1 MFQLFLRA
9 RAQNLFQ
16 ARSAG
21 RDLETDQSRIAGIG
35 NAIDHALNAA
45 EAEQSGLK
53 RRLDD
58 VMARAA
64 VTIGNDSDEYLTRES
79 LDSHHQDLLG
89 REIANAQ
96 RRLKELSVNIG
107 HFKFLKAALATRFSE
122 FDFAPRKPS

>member
-1 MFQLFLRA
+1 MLQLFLRG
-9 RAQNLFQ
+9 RAQKLFK

-35 NAIDHALNAA
+35 NAIDVALDAA
-45 EAEQSGLK
+45 EAEQAGLK

-58 VMARAA
+58 VLARAA
-64 VTIGNDSDEYLTRES
+64 VTFGNDSDEYLTRES
-79 LDSHHQDLLG
+79 HSSHHQDLLG

-107 HFKFLKAALATRFSE
+107 HFKFLKAAVTTRFSE
-122 FDFAPRKPS
+122 FESTGRKPS